1 MPQTDTR
8 TFRIA
13 MNGVTGRM
21 GYRQHFV
28 RSILMIRDQGG
39 VTLPDGSTIQVEPIL
54 VGRNEAKL
62 RALAEKHH
70 VEEISTDTDGVMTR
84 DDIDIYFDAQTT
96 SRRYQALRTAIEAGK
111 NIYTEKPT
119 AETLDEAIELATL
132 ARRHN
137 VIDGVVHDKLY
148 LPGLVKLRRLV
159 DMGFFGHIHSMR
171 GEFGYWVWEGTDV
184 PSQRPSWNYR
194 KADGGSMTT
203 DMYPH
208 WNYVI
213 EGIIGQIQ
221 DVYSQTATH
230 ITKRVD
236 EQGSIYNADTDD
248 AAYAIFNAVTPS
260 GDPVVVQMNSS
271 WATRVFRDEL
281 LELQIDGTGGS
292 AVAGL
297 FGCVC
302 QPRGVT
308 PRPTWNPD
316 VPDAHDYMSMW
327 QKVPDNSATA
337 TGSLDNGF
345 KAQWEEYLADVAMD
359 RRHRF
364 DLLSGA
370 RGVQLAELGLQSA
383 AEGRRIDVPEIVVDQ
398 R

>member
-1 MPQTDTR
+1 M
-8 TFRIA
+8 A
-13 MNGVTGRM
+13 
-21 GYRQHFV
+21 
-28 RSILMIRDQGG
+28 
-39 VTLPDGSTIQVEPIL
+39 
-54 VGRNEAKL
+54 
-62 RALAEKHH
+62 
-70 VEEISTDTDGVMTR
+70 
-84 DDIDIYFDAQTT
+84 
-96 SRRYQALRTAIEAGK
+96 
-111 NIYTEKPT
+111 
-119 AETLDEAIELATL
+119 ELAH
-132 ARRHN
+132 RHN
-137 VIDGVVHDKLY
+137 IIDGVVHDKLY

-159 DMGFFGHIHSMR
+159 DMGFFGRILSMR

-194 KADGGSMTT
+194 KTDGGSMTT

-213 EGIIGQIQ
+213 EGIIGQTR

-236 EQGSIYNADTDD
+236 EQGNIYNADTDD
-248 AAYAIFNAVTPS
+248 AAYAIFNVVTPS
-260 GDPVVVQMNSS
+260 GDPVIVQMNSS

-281 LELQIDGTGGS
+281 LEFQIDGTHGS
-292 AVAGL
+292 AGAGL

-308 PRPTWNPD
+308 PPRPTWNPD
-316 VPDAHDYMSMW
+316 IPDTNDYMSMW
-327 QKVPDNSATA
+327 QEVPDNAATA

-345 KAQWEEYLADVAMD
+345 KAQWEEYLTDVAMD

-370 RGVQLAELGLQSA
+370 REVQLAELGLRSA
-383 AEGRRIDVPEIVVDQ
+383 AEGRRVYVPEIVVDQ